1 MQAFRPLRAREGGVH
16 RLAVT
21 TRVERFLPGVRTAR
35 AYRRG
40 WLGSDLLAGIGL
52 TALLVPQ
59 GMAYVELA
67 GLPPVTGLYTT
78 IAALL
83 AYAVFG
89 PSRVL
94 VLGPDSALGPLIAA
108 ALVPLLGGSDPSRAI
123 ALAAMLALLM
133 GVLCIVAGFARL
145 GVLTELLS
153 KPVRIGFLNGIALVV
168 LVGQLPHLFGFS
180 TEALGL
186 VDEARAFV
194 EGLADGQTV
203 PAALLVGLG
212 CLAVIAVCRWIG
224 PGVPG
229 VLVAVVGA
237 GAATALF
244 DLTAHGLPVVGA
256 IPSGFPSPS
265 IPKVGFDDI
274 TSLFLAAAGMAFV
287 MLADTATLSRTLA
300 ARRGEHVDMNQEIIA
315 VGAANVAAGLFQ
327 GFPVSASASRTAVA
341 ESTGA
346 RTQLTGVVGAAAV
359 VVVLFAANGLGQNL
373 PVAALGA
380 VIIAAAWTLLDV
392 RSMVWLWRIRR
403 SEFLLCSGALLG
415 VAVLGVLPGVVVA
428 IALSVANFVRRA
440 WRPYDA
446 VLGRVPGRKGYHD
459 IDRHP
464 DAVQIPGLVLYRFD
478 APLFFANAEAFAT
491 RLDEAVAARDEPIR
505 WVVIAAEPITDVDT
519 SAADTLGEVLDSLS
533 SRGIA
538 LAFAELKGPVKDRLR
553 DYDLYERI
561 GDSRFFPTLGTAI
574 DGYLRETGQTWIDGS
589 DRHPDH
595 PDGV

>member
-1 MQAFRPLRAREGGVH
+1 
-16 RLAVT
+16 
-21 TRVERFLPGVRTAR
+21 
-35 AYRRG
+35 
-40 WLGSDLLAGIGL
+40 
-52 TALLVPQ
+52 
-59 GMAYVELA
+59 
-67 GLPPVTGLYTT
+67 
-78 IAALL
+78 
-83 AYAVFG
+83 
-89 PSRVL
+89 
-94 VLGPDSALGPLIAA
+94 
-108 ALVPLLGGSDPSRAI
+108 
-123 ALAAMLALLM
+123 MLALLM
-133 GVLCIVAGFARL
+133 GALCIVAGFARL

-180 TEALGL
+180 TDAQGL

-194 EGLADGQTV
+194 EGVADGETV
-203 PAALLVGLG
+203 PVALLVGLG
-212 CLAVIAVCRWIG
+212 SLAAIVVCRWIG

-244 DLTAHGLPVVGA
+244 DLTAHGLPLVGA

-265 IPKVGFDDI
+265 IPDVGFDDI

-359 VVVLFAANGLGQNL
+359 LVVLFAASGLGQNL

-392 RSMVWLWRIRR
+392 RSMMWLWRIRR
-403 SEFLLCSGALLG
+403 SEFLLCLGALLG
-415 VAVLGVLPGVVVA
+415 VAVLGVLPGVAVA

-446 VLGRVPGRKGYHD
+446 VLGRVPGSKGYHD

-464 DAVQIPGLVLYRFD
+464 EAVQIPGLVLYRFD
-478 APLFFANAEAFAT
+478 APLFFANAEAFAS
-491 RLDEAVAARDEPIR
+491 RLDEAVAARDDPIR
-505 WVVIAAEPITDVDT
+505 WVVVAAEPMTDVDT
-519 SAADTLGEVLDSLS
+519 SAADTLREVLDSFS

-561 GDSRFFPTLGTAI
+561 GDGRFFPTLGTAV
-574 DGYLRETGQTWIDGS
+574 DGYLRETGQTWIDGN

-595 PDGV
+595 PDGG

>member
-1 MQAFRPLRAREGGVH
+1 M
-16 RLAVT
+16 VT
-21 TRVERFLPGVRTAR
+21 TRVERFLPGVRVAR
-35 AYRRG
+35 SYRRG
-40 WLGSDLLAGIGL
+40 WLGPDLLAGIGL

-59 GMAYVELA
+59 GMAYAELA

-78 IAALL
+78 IAALF

-108 ALVPLLGGSDPSRAI
+108 ALVPLLGGNDPSRAI

-133 GVLCIVAGFARL
+133 GALSIVAGFARL

-180 TEALGL
+180 TDAQGL

-194 EGLADGQTV
+194 EGVTDGQTV

-212 CLAVIAVCRWIG
+212 SLAAIAVCRWIG
-224 PGVPG
+224 PKVPG

-265 IPKVGFDDI
+265 IPDVGFDDI

-300 ARRGEHVDMNQEIIA
+300 ARRGEHIDMNQEIIA
-315 VGAANVAAGLFQ
+315 VGAANMAAGLFQ

-346 RTQLTGVVGAAAV
+346 RTQLTGVVGAAGV
-359 VVVLFAANGLGQNL
+359 LVVLFAANGLGQNL

-392 RSMVWLWRIRR
+392 PSMMWLWRTRR
-403 SEFLLCSGALLG
+403 SEFLLCLGALLG
-415 VAVLGVLPGVVVA
+415 VAVLGVLQGVAVA

-464 DAVQIPGLVLYRFD
+464 EAIQIPGLVLYRFD
-478 APLFFANAEAFAT
+478 APLFFANAEAFAN
-491 RLDEAVAARDEPIR
+491 RLDQAVAARDDPIR
-505 WVVIAAEPITDVDT
+505 WVIIAAEPITDVDT
-519 SAADTLGEVLDSLS
+519 SAADTLREVLNSFS

-561 GDSRFFPTLGTAI
+561 GDARFFPTLGTAI
-574 DGYLRETGQTWIDGS
+574 DGYLRETGQTWTDGS

-595 PDGV
+595 PDAA

>member
-1 MQAFRPLRAREGGVH
+1 
-16 RLAVT
+16 
-21 TRVERFLPGVRTAR
+21 
-35 AYRRG
+35 
-40 WLGSDLLAGIGL
+40 
-52 TALLVPQ
+52 
-59 GMAYVELA
+59 MAYAELA

-108 ALVPLLGGSDPSRAI
+108 ALVPLLGGNDPSRAI

-133 GVLCIVAGFARL
+133 GALCIVAGFARL

-180 TEALGL
+180 TDAQGL

-194 EGLADGQTV
+194 EGVADGKTV

-212 CLAVIAVCRWIG
+212 SLAAIAVCRWIG
-224 PGVPG
+224 TGVPG

-244 DLTAHGLPVVGA
+244 DLTAHGVPVVGA

-265 IPKVGFDDI
+265 IPDVGFDDI

-300 ARRGEHVDMNQEIIA
+300 ARRGERVDMNQEIIA
-315 VGAANVAAGLFQ
+315 VGAANMAAGLFQ

-346 RTQLTGVVGAAAV
+346 RTQLTGVVGAAGV
-359 VVVLFAANGLGQNL
+359 LVVLFAASGLGQNL
-373 PVAALGA
+373 PVATLAA
-380 VIIAAAWTLLDV
+380 VIIAAAWTLLDL

-403 SEFLLCSGALLG
+403 SEFLLCLGALLG
-415 VAVLGVLPGVVVA
+415 VAVLGVLPGVAVA

-464 DAVQIPGLVLYRFD
+464 EAVQIPGLVLYRFD
-478 APLFFANAEAFAT
+478 APLFFANAEAFAS
-491 RLDEAVAARDEPIR
+491 RLDEAVAARDDPIR
-505 WVVIAAEPITDVDT
+505 WVVVAAEPMTDVDT
-519 SAADTLGEVLDSLS
+519 SAADTLREVLDSLS

-561 GDSRFFPTLGTAI
+561 GDGRFFPTLGTAI
-574 DGYLRETGQTWIDGS
+574 DGYLRETGQTWTDGS

-595 PDGV
+595 PDGG

>member
-1 MQAFRPLRAREGGVH
+1 M
-16 RLAVT
+16 T
-21 TRVERFLPGVRTAR
+21 
-35 AYRRG
+35 
-40 WLGSDLLAGIGL
+40 D
-52 TALLVPQ
+52 
-59 GMAYVELA
+59 
-67 GLPPVTGLYTT
+67 
-78 IAALL
+78 
-83 AYAVFG
+83 
-89 PSRVL
+89 
-94 VLGPDSALGPLIAA
+94 
-108 ALVPLLGGSDPSRAI
+108 
-123 ALAAMLALLM
+123 
-133 GVLCIVAGFARL
+133 
-145 GVLTELLS
+145 LLS

-180 TEALGL
+180 TDAQGL
-186 VDEARAFV
+186 VEEARAFG
-194 EGLADGQTV
+194 EGVTDGQTV

-212 CLAVIAVCRWIG
+212 SLAAIAVCRWIG
-224 PGVPG
+224 PKVPG

-265 IPKVGFDDI
+265 IPDVGFDDV

-359 VVVLFAANGLGQNL
+359 FVVLFAASGLGQNL

-392 RSMVWLWRIRR
+392 RSMVWLWRVRR
-403 SEFLLCSGALLG
+403 SEFLLCLGALLG
-415 VAVLGVLPGVVVA
+415 VAVLGVLPGVAVA

-464 DAVQIPGLVLYRFD
+464 EAVQIPGLVLYRFD
-478 APLFFANAEAFAT
+478 APLFFANAEAFAS
-491 RLDEAVAARDEPIR
+491 RLDEAVAARDDPIR
-505 WVVIAAEPITDVDT
+505 WVVVAAEPMTDVDT
-519 SAADTLGEVLDSLS
+519 SAADTLREVLDSFS
-533 SRGIA
+533 SRGVA

-561 GDSRFFPTLGTAI
+561 GDGRFFPTLGTAI
-574 DGYLRETGQTWIDGS
+574 DGYLPRDRSDLDRRQRPSSRPSRRGLNKESIQETVYAFPYPRCAGAGPF
-589 DRHPDH
+589 RHRYRPHRSKAVDVAATSTEPTICH
-595 PDGV
+595 VTPRDDSTPSPAPRCRSAVGTQANYSQGRLQGVVERSRPAIERRRGAVWTGRTATLIFGRNRDDPPVGGLTR

>member
-1 MQAFRPLRAREGGVH
+1 MRTREGAAHGV
-16 RLAVT
+16 AVT
-21 TRVERFLPGVRTAR
+21 TRVERFLPGVWVAR
-35 AYRRG
+35 SYRRG
-40 WLGSDLLAGIGL
+40 WLGPDLLAGIGL

-59 GMAYVELA
+59 GMAYAELA

-78 IAALL
+78 IAALF

-89 PSRVL
+89 PSRIL

-108 ALVPLLGGSDPSRAI
+108 ALVPLLGGNDPSRAV

-133 GVLCIVAGFARL
+133 GALCIVAGFARL
-145 GVLTELLS
+145 GVLTDLLS

-180 TEALGL
+180 TDAQGL
-186 VDEARAFV
+186 VEEARAFG
-194 EGLADGQTV
+194 EGVANGQTV

-212 CLAVIAVCRWIG
+212 SLAAIAVCRWIG
-224 PGVPG
+224 PKVPG

-265 IPKVGFDDI
+265 IPDVGFDDV

-359 VVVLFAANGLGQNL
+359 FVVLFAASGLGQNL

-392 RSMVWLWRIRR
+392 RSMVWLWRVRR
-403 SEFLLCSGALLG
+403 SEFLLCLGALLG
-415 VAVLGVLPGVVVA
+415 VAVLGVLPGVAVA

-446 VLGRVPGRKGYHD
+446 VLGRVAGRKGYHD

-464 DAVQIPGLVLYRFD
+464 EAVQIPGLVLYRFD
-478 APLFFANAEAFAT
+478 APLFFANAEAFAR
-491 RLDEAVAARDEPIR
+491 RLDEAVAARDDPIR
-505 WVVIAAEPITDVDT
+505 WVVVAAEPMTDVDT
-519 SAADTLGEVLDSLS
+519 SAADTLREVLDSFS
-533 SRGIA
+533 SRGVA

-561 GDSRFFPTLGTAI
+561 GDGRFFPTLGTAI

-589 DRHPDH
+589 DRRPDH
-595 PDGV
+595 PDGG

>member
-1 MQAFRPLRAREGGVH
+1 MRALRPLRAREGVAHGV
-16 RLAVT
+16 AV
-21 TRVERFLPGVRTAR
+21 TRVERFLPGVRVAR
-35 AYRRG
+35 SYRRA
-40 WLGSDLLAGIGL
+40 WLGRDLLAGIGL

-59 GMAYVELA
+59 GMAYAELA

-78 IAALL
+78 IAALF

-108 ALVPLLGGSDPSRAI
+108 ALVPLLGGNDPSRAI

-133 GVLCIVAGFARL
+133 GALCIVAGFARL

-180 TEALGL
+180 TDAQGL

-194 EGLADGQTV
+194 EGVVDGQTV
-203 PAALLVGLG
+203 PAALLVGVG
-212 CLAVIAVCRWIG
+212 SLAAIAVCRWIG

-244 DLTAHGLPVVGA
+244 DLTAHGVPVVGA

-265 IPKVGFDDI
+265 IPDVGFDDI

-315 VGAANVAAGLFQ
+315 VGAANMAAGLFQ

-346 RTQLTGVVGAAAV
+346 RTQLTGVVGAVAV
-359 VVVLFAANGLGQNL
+359 LVVLFAATGLGQNL

-392 RSMVWLWRIRR
+392 RSMVWLWRVRR
-403 SEFLLCSGALLG
+403 SEFLLCLGALLG
-415 VAVLGVLPGVVVA
+415 VAVLGVLPGVAVA

-464 DAVQIPGLVLYRFD
+464 EAVQIPGLVLYRFD
-478 APLFFANAEAFAT
+478 APLFFANAEAFAS
-491 RLDEAVAARDEPIR
+491 RLDQAMAARDDPIR
-505 WVVIAAEPITDVDT
+505 WVIVAAEPMTDVDT
-519 SAADTLGEVLDSLS
+519 SAADTLREMLDSFS

-561 GDSRFFPTLGTAI
+561 GDGRFFPTLGTAI

-595 PDGV
+595 PDAG